1 VLIRATAVLLTSVS
15 LAGVAAL
22 GVPDLGWTSVGWLLP
37 SLALT
42 LLTLALS
49 AAMSSYGAAGAVTI
63 VWVAGV
69 LVAERLA
76 TEPLAAFGFGG
87 QTVIAAITL
96 ASVLLVV
103 ARREAFERRN
113 RV

>member
-1 VLIRATAVLLTSVS
+1 
-15 LAGVAAL
+15 
-22 GVPDLGWTSVGWLLP
+22 
-37 SLALT
+37 
-42 LLTLALS
+42 
-49 AAMSSYGAAGAVTI
+49 VTI

-69 LVAERLA
+69 LVTERLA
-76 TEPLAAFGFGG
+76 TEPFAAFGLGG